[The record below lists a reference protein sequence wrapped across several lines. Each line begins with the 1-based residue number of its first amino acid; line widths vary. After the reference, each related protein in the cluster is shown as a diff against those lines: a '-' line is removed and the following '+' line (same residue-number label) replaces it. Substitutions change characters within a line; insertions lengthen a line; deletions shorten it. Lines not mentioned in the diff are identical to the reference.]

1 MMSNAIKVYGEG
13 KDVLSVEL
21 KDVLDCV
28 TDGEEYEWSILWL
41 EAIGNTGRK
50 TMVEMETQVKSS
62 KEGFKIDWKSL
73 IDLANQLDQ
82 VIEIL
87 LIGDKNAHKLK
98 RYSSNEEMYSNCYCT
113 IELID
118 SSYWIIHS
126 KSNAVLNRM
135 KSNLLGVETI

>member
-1 MMSNAIKVYGEG
+1 M
-13 KDVLSVEL
+13 
-21 KDVLDCV
+21 
-28 TDGEEYEWSILWL
+28 

-50 TMVEMETQVKSS
+50 TIVDLETQVKSS
-62 KEGFKIDWKSL
+62 EGFKIDWRSL

-87 LIGDKNAHKLK
+87 LIGDKNDNKLM
-98 RYSSNEEMYSNCYCT
+98 RYSSNEEMYSNCNYT

-126 KSNAVLNRM
+126 KSDAVLSRM
-135 KSNLLGVETI
+135 KNNLFGVESI

>member
-1 MMSNAIKVYGEG
+1 MMSNAIKIYGEG

-28 TDGEEYEWSILWL
+28 TDGEEYKWSILWL

-50 TMVEMETQVKSS
+50 TMLDLETQVKSS

-73 IDLANQLDQ
+73 TDLANQLDQ

-87 LIGDKNAHKLK
+87 LIGDKNDNKLK

-118 SSYWIIHS
+118 SSYWIIYS
-126 KSNAVLNRM
+126 KSNAVLSRM
-135 KSNLLGVETI
+135 KSNLLGVESI